1 MSISERVF
9 AILTESAAS
18 KSKAVTKSECN
29 EMCDSFQDTLSGHSF
44 DTTIG
49 DLKDFTLTVDAVPVC
64 KKECGANC
72 EAYLIDARILDI
84 YMEDNG
90 ITDDAEAVR
99 NICEANGIDIKDVA
113 VVIESDETNKSLI
126 DYSKK
131 NVNIGLLKRCSDQ
144 INCLINASIRICKK
158 S

>member
-1 MSISERVF
+1 MSMNERVF

-18 KSKAVTKSECN
+18 KCKAVTKSECN
-29 EMCDSFQDTLSGHSF
+29 EMCDSFQDTLAGHSF
-44 DTTIG
+44 DKTIG
-49 DLKDFTLTVDAVPVC
+49 DLKDFALTVDAVPVC
-64 KKECGANC
+64 KKECGPNC
-72 EAYLIDARILDI
+72 EVYLIDSRILDI

-99 NICEANGIDIKDVA
+99 NICEANGIDIADVA

-144 INCLINASIRICKK
+144 INCLINASIRIVKK
-158 S
+158 A